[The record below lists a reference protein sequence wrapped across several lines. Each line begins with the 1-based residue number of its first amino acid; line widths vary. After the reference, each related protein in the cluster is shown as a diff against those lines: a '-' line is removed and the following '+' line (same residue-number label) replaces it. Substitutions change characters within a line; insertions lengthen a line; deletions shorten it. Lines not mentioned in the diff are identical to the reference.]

1 MLEGQTIELR
11 AWRDEDL
18 PTLVALRND
27 LELQNL
33 LMAQARPN
41 SVEKVRRWLVD
52 KSGSED
58 VLFFVVGARDGG
70 RCLGYLQLYNQR
82 PFHGTAE
89 LGICLAPDAQ
99 GRGAGREAL
108 MLVEDY
114 ARRIFSI
121 RKIILHVLADN
132 PATGFYRRV
141 GYREV
146 GCLQAHAR
154 IDGDYRDVLIME
166 RLLAP

>member
-1 MLEGQTIELR
+1 MLEGQKIELR
-11 AWRDEDL
+11 AWRDDDL

-27 LELQNL
+27 LALQNL

-58 VLFFVVGARDGG
+58 VLFFVIGDRDSGS
-70 RCLGYLQLYNQR
+70 CLGYLQLYNQR
-82 PFHGTAE
+82 PLHGTAE
-89 LGICLAPDAQ
+89 LGICLAPAAQ
-99 GRGAGREAL
+99 RRGVGREAL
-108 MLVEDY
+108 ALLEDY
-114 ARRIFSI
+114 AQRVFAI
-121 RKIILHVLADN
+121 RKILLHVLADN
-132 PATGFYRRV
+132 PAAGFYPRV

-154 IDGDYRDVLIME
+154 IDGSYRDVLVME
-166 RLLAP
+166 RLLVP